1 MYQCYC
7 ITLCT
12 SSQTTAG
19 ESTNICFLESLYTK
33 SKVTQ
38 HKYGEPGFETQSV
51 CASPDVALPSE
62 HSPPAKSTQ
71 FAGHLMI
78 KQLG

>member
-1 MYQCYC
+1 M
-7 ITLCT
+7 
-12 SSQTTAG
+12 
-19 ESTNICFLESLYTK
+19 NICFLESLCTK